1 MAEPENSVTKDT
13 PFNIVVPAD
22 PTELRDKLTEQA
34 GLKEGATPQL
44 PSGTKY
50 TPEQMQVQEDEL
62 LQDATQLGTLELD
75 AAQASL
81 DALEVPTAQKTAAA
95 EYSAQTIQG
104 TPEAIAA
111 QGKLSA
117 ESLVG
122 DVQGA
127 VSQAALAQAVTGELD
142 ERATVQYQLGEL
154 FKSFEEGRDPPA
166 WASPAM
172 RSVTAMMQ
180 ARGLGSSSMASAA
193 MTQAIM
199 EAGIPIAK
207 ADADKYSQIQ
217 LVNLSNQQQ
226 AALQNAMTYA
236 AMDKANL
243 DARMTAAVEN
253 ARAFLNMDISNL
265 NNQQKANELDY
276 QGKLQAL
283 FSNQAA
289 ENAARQFNAESQAQ
303 VDQFFAQ
310 LNTSIETAN
319 ANRKAAQD
327 QFNVSEKNAMNKF
340 VLDTNN
346 QREQFNA
353 SMQLQIDQSN
363 AQWRRQINTA
373 NTAANN
379 EAARI
384 NAQNLFNLSTS
395 AQAALWQEYRDNVEW
410 AMSYANS
417 EEDRQH
423 QMALLAMEITGN
435 ADLYQTKATFD
446 AGVSLGKALLYK
458 WAS

>member
-1 MAEPENSVTKDT
+1 
-13 PFNIVVPAD
+13 
-22 PTELRDKLTEQA
+22 
-34 GLKEGATPQL
+34 
-44 PSGTKY
+44 
-50 TPEQMQVQEDEL
+50 
-62 LQDATQLGTLELD
+62 
-75 AAQASL
+75 
-81 DALEVPTAQKTAAA
+81 
-95 EYSAQTIQG
+95 
-104 TPEAIAA
+104 
-111 QGKLSA
+111 
-117 ESLVG
+117 
-122 DVQGA
+122 
-127 VSQAALAQAVTGELD
+127 
-142 ERATVQYQLGEL
+142 
-154 FKSFEEGRDPPA
+154 
-166 WASPAM
+166 
-172 RSVTAMMQ
+172 
-180 ARGLGSSSMASAA
+180 

-243 DARMTAAVEN
+243 DARMTGAVEN

-265 NNQQKANELDY
+265 NNQQKSNELDY

-310 LNTSIETAN
+310 LNSSIQAAN
-319 ANRKAAQD
+319 ANRKAAQE
-327 QFNVSEKNAMNKF
+327 QFNVNEKNAMNKF

-435 ADLYQTKATFD
+435 ADLYELKATFD
-446 AGVSLGKALLYK
+446 AGVSLGKALIYK
-458 WAS
+458 WANNGSND